1 MEADFAFLCMYIT
14 VCSEAYAV
22 QLWR

>member
-14 VCSEAYAV
+14 VCSEKYAV
-22 QLWR
+22 ELWR